1 MRKLYVIMGK
11 SGSGKDSVFKELL
24 NKFPKLKKVLLYT
37 SRPPRHG
44 EEDGVD
50 YLFKSDSEIKDLIK
64 SGKTA
69 EYRSYNISNNIS
81 WIYATPINLPS
92 GNNDCITINTLDGYR
107 LIKKY
112 INENIEIIPIYIYC
126 SNFNRLF
133 RSLLREKDNPNPNCS
148 EICRRY
154 LSDEDDFSEDK
165 LNNLNIRD
173 KDKFCNDYTL
183 EEVMEQIVLR
193 HPELFDNN

>member
-1 MRKLYVIMGK
+1 MRRLYVIMGK
-11 SGSGKDSVFKELL
+11 SGSGKDSVFKELQ
-24 NKFPKLKKVLLYT
+24 NRFPK
-37 SRPPRHG
+37 
-44 EEDGVD
+44 
-50 YLFKSDSEIKDLIK
+50 
-64 SGKTA
+64 
-69 EYRSYNISNNIS
+69 
-81 WIYATPINLPS
+81 
-92 GNNDCITINTLDGYR
+92 NDCITINTLEGYC

-112 INENIEIIPIYIYC
+112 IENENIEIVPIYIYC

-133 RSLLREKDNPNPNCS
+133 RSLLKEKDNPNPNCS

-165 LNNLNIRD
+165 LNNLNIMD

-183 EEVMEQIVLR
+183 EEVMLQIILC